1 MLIGKTIGH
10 SSIDEHLGI
19 AGCITHFAVTEQTHH
34 LSIVKGI
41 QENFAP
47 VVRETIES
55 DTSGVEKVDEAM

>member
-10 SSIDEHLGI
+10 CSIHEDLGI
-19 AGCITHFAVTEQTHH
+19 AAYLIDFAVTEETDH

-41 QENFAP
+41 QPEFAP
-47 VVRETIES
+47 LERETIEA